1 MNRWAKKFLCPGCFQ
16 RHPLAE
22 VEFRCTSGTPKCR
35 GDGDK
40 LFMDFWR
47 RSPLAKG
54 RVFAQASSNGLVTLV
69 RRFWPRE
76 TSECPECRFPSTL
89 RLCPT
94 CHSELPA
101 SAGRGKQLIFGV
113 IGAKESGKSH
123 YVATLIHAIEREMS
137 TAFHSNLHPT
147 SDETILRYRDDFKKH
162 VFDHRVTI
170 PATVSAS
177 ADRRVRMPLIYELQ
191 FLARRGTAGITH
203 AATLSFFDTAG
214 EDLDAEDTMRVENKY
229 IFNSDGLILLLDPL
243 QLDAVRTKVAGRVRL
258 PRQNTETKEIVSR
271 VANLIRRAKSLTGA
285 QKIDIPVALA
295 FSKSDAIAN
304 LLPPG
309 HAAVQSP
316 WYGEGAFRMDDF
328 EDSSRQIE
336 ALVDEWNPQGIIHE
350 LRANF
355 SRHGVFSCSALGCEP
370 EEDTRIPRLQPFR
383 VLDPFLWLLAMN
395 RLIPTIRAR
404 RPAR

>member
-1 MNRWAKKFLCPGCFQ
+1 MNRWAKEFLCPGCFE

-22 VEFRCTSGTPKCR
+22 VEFRCISGKPSCR
-35 GDGDK
+35 GEGDK
-40 LFMDFWR
+40 LFVEFWG

-54 RVFAQASSNGLVTLV
+54 RVFAQPPSNGFMSLV
-69 RRFWPRE
+69 RRFWPSE
-76 TSECPECRFPSTL
+76 TAKCPECPITSTL

-101 SAGRGKQLIFGV
+101 STGRGKQLVFGV

-123 YVATLIHAIEREMS
+123 YVATLIHAIQREMS
-137 TAFHSNLHPT
+137 TAFYSNLQET
-147 SDETILRYRDDFKKH
+147 GDETIKRYNDDFKKY
-162 VFDHRVTI
+162 VFDQRITI
-170 PATVSAS
+170 PATRSAS

-191 FLARRGTAGITH
+191 FMARGGAAGITH

-214 EDLDAEDTMRVENKY
+214 EDLDAEDTLRVENKY
-229 IFNSDGLILLLDPL
+229 IFNADGLILLLDPL
-243 QLDAVRTKVAGRVRL
+243 QLDAVRAKVAGRVRL
-258 PRQNTETKEIVSR
+258 PEQNTETREIVTR
-271 VANLIRRAKSLTGA
+271 VANLIRGAKCLTGER
-285 QKIDIPVALA
+285 KIDIPVALA
-295 FSKSDAIAN
+295 FSKSDAITS

-328 EDSSRQIE
+328 EDSSRQLE
-336 ALVDEWNPQGIIHE
+336 ALVDEWNPDGIVHA

-370 EEDTRIPRLQPFR
+370 DADSRIPHLQPFR
-383 VLDPFLWLLAMN
+383 VLDPFLWLLAKN
-395 RLIPTIRAR
+395 QLIPTIRAR
-404 RPAR
+404 RAAR